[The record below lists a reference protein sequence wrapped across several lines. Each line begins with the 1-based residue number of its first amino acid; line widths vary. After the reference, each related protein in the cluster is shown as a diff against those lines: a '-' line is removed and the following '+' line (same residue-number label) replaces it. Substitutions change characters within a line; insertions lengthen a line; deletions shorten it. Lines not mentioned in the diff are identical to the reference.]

1 MVKRIAQV
9 CIVMIFI
16 SCNRDVNEDMV
27 IYKDQRTYLK
37 STGKLFTGRVTRR
50 FDNGRIASLL
60 TYKDGVPNGKWYTN
74 GFDEE
79 RIQEGEYLDLNSIK
93 IDPIKGFV
101 LSSLSLWTEGDNTFV
116 TMDILCEENKGKLD
130 SSQYEWIYNKNL
142 SHYKKKYS
150 EIKLFKNDSLIDT
163 YTKVMNNSTVHK

>member
-1 MVKRIAQV
+1 MVKKIIQLCFV
-9 CIVMIFI
+9 ILFI
-16 SCNRDVNEDMV
+16 SCNREVNEGMV
-27 IYKDQRTYLK
+27 IYKNQKIYLK
-37 STGKLFTGRVTRR
+37 STGELFTGRLIRR

-60 TYKDGVPNGKWYTN
+60 TYKDGIANGKWYTK

-79 RIQEGEYLDLNSIK
+79 IIQEGEYLDLKSIK
-93 IDPIKGFV
+93 LETINGFV

-116 TMDILCEENKGKLD
+116 TMDLLCEENKGKLD

-142 SHYKKKYS
+142 SQYKRKYS

-163 YTKVMNNSTVHK
+163 YEVIDNSTAHK